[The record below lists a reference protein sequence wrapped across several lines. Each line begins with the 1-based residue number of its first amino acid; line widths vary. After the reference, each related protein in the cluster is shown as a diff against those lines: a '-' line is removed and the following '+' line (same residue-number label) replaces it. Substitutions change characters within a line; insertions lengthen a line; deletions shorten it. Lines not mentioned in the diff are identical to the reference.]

1 MARARKLKC
10 RSLLLVG
17 TAVFAAALT
26 MPGVALAASGPN
38 TRTAIKHVVVI
49 VQENHTFDN
58 YFANYCQ
65 SRIEAKQRPQCDGG
79 PTTYPGTTTAPVV
92 LDDVTMGAH
101 DPNHTQ
107 SCETAEING
116 GKMDG
121 YLRAPP
127 EGVCG
132 APDNFS
138 YAGAGASSPVAY
150 YQQLATKG
158 ALADHYFQPVT
169 GESSSNDMYLWTTR
183 FVFPDNQVE
192 PNAIGQ
198 QCSTNSNVRQYDDS
212 AGANK
217 NIGKTLSDAG
227 VSWAWYAEGYS
238 AMQGAGSSCPPVP
251 AGCGITL
258 QSYPCVYDPSDI
270 PAEYYA
276 SSADKAANMRDYSQ
290 LATDIASG
298 GLPSVVFVKALGFN
312 SEHPGSGTKLSSGV
326 AFVQQTVDAIQRS
339 KLAKDTLVLVTWDE
353 SGGYY
358 DHVAPPAASTVDQQ
372 PYGPRV
378 PLLAVGRF
386 ARRGAVSHQTLE
398 HSSITKFVEWN
409 WLKGKTGQLG
419 GRDQVVHNLGS
430 VLAASLKV
438 PSR

>member
-1 MARARKLKC
+1 MKWRGLV
-10 RSLLLVG
+10 LVG
-17 TAVFAAALT
+17 TAVLATALA
-26 MPGVALAASGPN
+26 MPGGARGASGQT
-38 TRTAIKHVVVI
+38 TRTAIKHVVVV
-49 VQENHTFDN
+49 VQENHSFDN
-58 YFANYCQ
+58 YFANYC
-65 SRIEAKQRPQCDGG
+65 RTRLDAKRRPVCDGG
-79 PTTYPGTTTAPVV
+79 PRTYPGTTTAPVV
-92 LDDVTMGAH
+92 LDDVSMAAY

-107 SCETAEING
+107 SCQTAEING

-121 YLRAPP
+121 YLTAPP
-127 EGVCG
+127 SEGVCG
-132 APDNFS
+132 ALDNFS
-138 YAGAGASSPVAY
+138 YAAAGASSPVAY
-150 YQQLATKG
+150 YQRLATRG

-169 GESSSNDMYLWTTR
+169 GQSSSNDMYLWTTR
-183 FVFPDNQVE
+183 FVFKDNDVE
-192 PNAIGQ
+192 PNAIGK
-198 QCSTNSNVRQYDDS
+198 QCSTNTNVQQYDDS

-238 AMQGAGSSCPPVP
+238 AMRDAGASCPPAP
-251 AGCGITL
+251 PGCGIPIKT
-258 QSYPCVYDPSDI
+258 YPCVFDPSDI

-276 SSADKAANMRDYSQ
+276 SSADKAANMRDYAQ

-298 GLPSVVFVKALGFN
+298 ALPSVVFVKALGFN

-326 AFVQQTVDAIQRS
+326 GFVQQTVRAIQRS

-358 DHVAPPAASTVDQQ
+358 DHVAPPPASTVDQQ

-386 ARRGAVSHQTLE
+386 ARHGAVSHQTLE

-419 GRDQVVHNLGS
+419 GRDQNVHNLGS
-430 VLAASLKV
+430 VLAAALKV
-438 PSR
+438 PS

>member
-1 MARARKLKC
+1 MKG
-10 RSLLLVG
+10 RSLLAVA
-17 TAVFAAALT
+17 TAVFVAALT
-26 MPGVALAASGPN
+26 MPGVAQAARGPS

-58 YFANYCQ
+58 YFANYCE
-65 SRIEAKQRPQCDGG
+65 RRVDNKRRPVCDGG
-79 PTTYPGTTTAPVV
+79 PSTYPGTTTAPVV
-92 LDDVTMGAH
+92 LDDTSMAAY

-107 SCETAEING
+107 SCQTAEING

-121 YLRAPP
+121 YLTAPP
-127 EGVCG
+127 SEGKCG
-132 APDNFS
+132 TPDNFS
-138 YAGAGASSPVAY
+138 YAAAGASSPVAY
-150 YQQLATKG
+150 YQQLATRG

-183 FVFPDNQVE
+183 FVFKDNQVE
-192 PNAIGQ
+192 PNATGK
-198 QCSTNSNVRQYDDS
+198 QCSSNANVQQYDDS

-227 VSWAWYAEGYS
+227 VSSAWYAEGYS
-238 AMQGAGSSCPPVP
+238 AMQDAGSSCPPAP
-251 AGCGITL
+251 AGCGIQVQT
-258 QSYPCVYDPSDI
+258 YPCVFDPSDI

-276 SSADKAANMRDYSQ
+276 SSVDKAANMRDYSQ
-290 LATDIASG
+290 LAPDITSG
-298 GLPSVVFVKALGFN
+298 ALPSVVFVKALGFN
-312 SEHPGSGTKLSSGV
+312 SEHPGGGTKLSSGV

-358 DHVAPPAASTVDQQ
+358 DHVAPPPASAVDQQ

-378 PLLAVGRF
+378 PLLAVGPF
-386 ARRGAVSHQTLE
+386 ARRGTVSHQTLE

-409 WLKGKTGQLG
+409 WLKGKTGQLD
-419 GRDQVVHNLGS
+419 GRDRVVHNLGS
-430 VLAASLKV
+430 VLATNLKV
-438 PSR
+438 PS

>member
-1 MARARKLKC
+1 MKSRH
-10 RSLLLVG
+10 LLPVG
-17 TAVFAAALT
+17 TAVIAAALT
-26 MPGVALAASGPN
+26 LPGVAQAARGPS
-38 TRTAIKHVVVI
+38 TRSAIKHVVVI

-58 YFANYCQ
+58 YFANYCE
-65 SRIEAKQRPQCDGG
+65 RRVETKRQRACDGG

-92 LDDVTMGAH
+92 LDDNSMAAY

-107 SCETAEING
+107 SCQTAEING

-121 YLRAPP
+121 YLTAPP
-127 EGVCG
+127 SEGICG

-138 YAGAGASSPVAY
+138 YAAAGASSPVAY

-169 GESSSNDMYLWTTR
+169 GESSSNDMYLWTTS
-183 FVFPDNQVE
+183 FVFKDNQVE
-192 PNAIGQ
+192 PNAIGK
-198 QCSTNSNVRQYDDS
+198 QCSTNSNVQQYDDS

-238 AMQGAGSSCPPVP
+238 AMQGAGSSCPPAP
-251 AGCGITL
+251 AGCGIRVQT
-258 QSYPCVYDPSDI
+258 YPCVFDPSDI

-276 SSADKAANMRDYSQ
+276 SQADKAANMRDYSQ

-326 AFVQQTVDAIQRS
+326 AFVQQTVNAIQRS

-358 DHVAPPAASTVDQQ
+358 DHVAPPPASAVDQQ

-378 PLLAVGRF
+378 PMLAVGRF
-386 ARRGAVSHQTLE
+386 ARRGTVSHQTLE

-409 WLKGKTGQLG
+409 WLKGKTGQLD
-419 GRDQVVHNLGS
+419 GRDRVVHNLGS
-430 VLAASLKV
+430 VLAAPLKV
-438 PSR
+438 PS

>member
-1 MARARKLKC
+1 MKGRG
-10 RSLLLVG
+10 LL
-17 TAVFAAALT
+17 AVATVVFVAALT
-26 MPGVALAASGPN
+26 MPGAAQAAPGPS

-58 YFANYCQ
+58 YFANYCE
-65 SRIEAKQRPQCDGG
+65 RRVDNKRRPVCDGG

-92 LDDVTMGAH
+92 LDDNSMAAY

-107 SCETAEING
+107 SCQTVEING

-121 YLRAPP
+121 YLTAPP
-127 EGVCG
+127 SEGKCG
-132 APDNFS
+132 TPDNFS
-138 YAGAGASSPVAY
+138 YASAGASSPVPY

-183 FVFPDNQVE
+183 FVFKDNQVE
-192 PNAIGQ
+192 PNATGK
-198 QCSTNSNVRQYDDS
+198 QCSTNTNVQQYDDS

-238 AMQGAGSSCPPVP
+238 AMQDAGSSCPPAP
-251 AGCGITL
+251 AVCGIQVQT
-258 QSYPCVYDPSDI
+258 YPCVFDPSDI

-312 SEHPGSGTKLSSGV
+312 SEHPGAGTKLSSGV
-326 AFVQQTVDAIQRS
+326 SFVQQTVGAIQRS

-358 DHVAPPAASTVDQQ
+358 DHVAPPPASTVDQQ

-378 PLLAVGRF
+378 PLLAVGPF
-386 ARRGAVSHQTLE
+386 ARRGTVAHQTLE

-409 WLKGKTGQLG
+409 WLKGKTGQLD
-419 GRDQVVHNLGS
+419 GRDRVVHNLGG
-430 VLAASLKV
+430 VLAATLKV
-438 PSR
+438 PS

>member
-1 MARARKLKC
+1 MKC
-10 RSLLLVG
+10 RRLLLVG
-17 TAVFAAALT
+17 AAASAAALT
-26 MPGVALAASGPN
+26 MPAVARAASAPS

-49 VQENHTFDN
+49 VQENHSFDS
-58 YFANYCQ
+58 YFANDCR
-65 SRIEAKQRPQCDGG
+65 SRVDAKHRPVCDGG
-79 PTTYPGTTTAPVV
+79 PSTYPGTTTAPVV
-92 LDDVTMGAH
+92 LDDMSNAAY

-107 SCETAEING
+107 SCQTAEING

-121 YLRAPP
+121 YLAAPP
-127 EGVCG
+127 SEGVCG

-150 YQQLATKG
+150 YQHLAAKG

-169 GESSSNDMYLWTTR
+169 GQSSSNDMYLWTTR
-183 FVFPDNQVE
+183 FVFKDNLVE

-198 QCSTNSNVRQYDDS
+198 QCSTNTNVQQYDDS

-238 AMQGAGSSCPPVP
+238 AMQGAGSSCPPAP
-251 AGCGITL
+251 AGCGIPLMT
-258 QSYPCVYDPSDI
+258 YPCVFDPSDI

-276 SSADKAANMRDYSQ
+276 SSADNAANMRDYSQ

-298 GLPSVVFVKALGFN
+298 ALPGVVFVKALGFN
-312 SEHPGSGTKLSSGV
+312 SEHPGAGTKLSSGV
-326 AFVQQTVDAIQRS
+326 AFVQQTVNAIQRS

-358 DHVAPPAASTVDQQ
+358 DHVAPPPASAVDQQ

-409 WLKGKTGQLG
+409 WLKGKTGLLG
-419 GRDQVVHNLGS
+419 GRDQIVHNLGS
-430 VLAASLKV
+430 VLATNLKV
-438 PSR
+438 PS

>member
-1 MARARKLKC
+1 MAA
-10 RSLLLVG
+10 
-17 TAVFAAALT
+17 
-26 MPGVALAASGPN
+26 
-38 TRTAIKHVVVI
+38 
-49 VQENHTFDN
+49 
-58 YFANYCQ
+58 Y
-65 SRIEAKQRPQCDGG
+65 
-79 PTTYPGTTTAPVV
+79 
-92 LDDVTMGAH
+92 

-107 SCETAEING
+107 SCQTAEING

-121 YLRAPP
+121 YLTAPP
-127 EGVCG
+127 SEGVCG

-138 YAGAGASSPVAY
+138 YAAAGASSPVGY

-169 GESSSNDMYLWTTR
+169 GQSSSNDMYLWTTR
-183 FVFPDNQVE
+183 FVFKDNEVE
-192 PNAIGQ
+192 PNAIGK
-198 QCSTNSNVRQYDDS
+198 QCSTNTNVQQYDDS
-212 AGANK
+212 AGANN

-238 AMQGAGSSCPPVP
+238 AMQDAGSSCPPAP
-251 AGCGITL
+251 AGCGIPIKT
-258 QSYPCVYDPSDI
+258 YPCVFDPSDI

-290 LATDIASG
+290 LATDVASG

-326 AFVQQTVDAIQRS
+326 AFVRQTVDAIQRS
-339 KLAKDTLVLVTWDE
+339 KRAKDTLVLITWDE

-358 DHVAPPAASTVDQQ
+358 DHVAPPPTSAVDQQ

-386 ARRGAVSHQTLE
+386 ARHGTVSHQTLE

-409 WLKGKTGQLG
+409 WLKGKTGQ
-419 GRDQVVHNLGS
+419 RDQVVHNLGS
-430 VLAASLKV
+430 VLAATLKV
-438 PSR
+438 PS